1 MTKFRIGDIVRI
13 KPRKIKKYDPGKS
26 LQEAWEHKYAPS
38 KHVTPTEEEFMA
50 SAAQMKPQAMRY
62 GEKMPKAMRSAANVL
77 GDDPRRG
84 PIKFQPLDPV
94 HERVERISQ
103 NIEFK
108 VASQKLNKAKAAYKN
123 IATKNPK
130 RFLAKPP
137 KIGKTLPETDW
148 AHSNKKLTKAILT
161 ARRHT
166 KPKSVLTEGV
176 NVVPQPLS
184 QRAQSYFKLTP
195 MELYKGKG
203 PPRTG
208 AELKM
213 KYEKVSQKAMLHAS
227 GAGAQFTKQVQE
239 SGKPIRR
246 VKELQ
251 KKFLRKKKGGVTS
264 ERAFEM
270 GFPQKTGSGQYEPY
284 PGLESYNPFKGKGT
298 RLTGAEETAI
308 RRQRTALYADI
319 KKLKPGE
326 KRKPGQPIGTIK
338 RVFAK
343 QFGKDREQATQ
354 LIPQEGYWSKGKL
367 KKFKGTWIK
376 QQKGTWY
383 FRRKDLVP
391 QEKKFVQK
399 TISKKTQALYPS
411 LSQDQKWFKRVS
423 KEWSKKKGRTPF
435 DF

>member
-1 MTKFRIGDIVRI
+1 MTKFRIGDIVRV

-26 LQEAWEHKYAPS
+26 LQEAWEHKYAKP
-38 KHVTPTEEEFMA
+38 KHITPTEEEFMA
-50 SAAQMKPQAMRY
+50 SAAQIKPQAMRY
-62 GEKMPKAMRSAANVL
+62 REKMPKTMQTAANVL

-108 VASQKLNKAKAAYKN
+108 VASQKLNKARAAYKN

-148 AHSNKKLTKAILT
+148 AHSNKKLTKVILT

-166 KPKSVLTEGV
+166 KPKSVLTEGIGERPRTV
-176 NVVPQPLS
+176 LIG
-184 QRAQSYFKLTP
+184 P
-195 MELYKGKG
+195 MQEYKGIG
-203 PPRTG
+203 PARTG
-208 AELKM
+208 AELKR

-227 GAGAQFTKQVQE
+227 GSGTQFTKQVQE

-251 KKFLRKKKGGVTS
+251 KQFLRKKKGGVSS

-270 GFPQKTGSGQYEPY
+270 GFPQKTGSGQYEPFS
-284 PGLESYNPFKGKGT
+284 GLESYNPFKGKGT

-308 RRQRTALYADI
+308 ARQRTALYADI

-338 RVFAK
+338 RAFAK

-354 LIPQEGYWSKGKL
+354 LIPQEGYWSKGKFTKYKGKAL
-367 KKFKGTWIK
+367 KDQYGRTYFFRK
-376 QQKGTWY
+376 QHISP
-383 FRRKDLVP
+383 RNMA
-391 QEKKFVQK
+391 ENKFVQK

>member
-1 MTKFRIGDIVRI
+1 MTKFRIGDIVRV

-26 LQEAWEHKYAPS
+26 LQEAWEHKYAKP
-38 KHVTPTEEEFMA
+38 KHITPTEEEFMA
-50 SAAQMKPQAMRY
+50 SAAQIKPQAMRY
-62 GEKMPKAMRSAANVL
+62 REKMPKTMQTAANVL

-108 VASQKLNKAKAAYKN
+108 VASQKLNKARAAYKN

-148 AHSNKKLTKAILT
+148 AHSNKKLTKVILT

-166 KPKSVLTEGV
+166 KPKSVLTEGIGERPRTV
-176 NVVPQPLS
+176 LIG
-184 QRAQSYFKLTP
+184 P
-195 MELYKGKG
+195 MQEYKGIG
-203 PPRTG
+203 PARTG
-208 AELKM
+208 AELKR

-227 GAGAQFTKQVQE
+227 GSGTQFTKQVQE

-251 KKFLRKKKGGVTS
+251 KQFLRKKKGGVSS

-270 GFPQKTGSGQYEPY
+270 GFPQKTGSGQFEPY

-308 RRQRTALYADI
+308 ARQRTALYADI

-338 RVFAK
+338 RAFAK

-354 LIPQEGYWSKGKL
+354 LIPQEGYWSKGKFTKYKGKAL
-367 KKFKGTWIK
+367 KDQYGRTYFFRK
-376 QQKGTWY
+376 QHISP
-383 FRRKDLVP
+383 RNMA
-391 QEKKFVQK
+391 ENKFVQK

>member
-26 LQEAWEHKYAPS
+26 LQEAWERKYAPS

-50 SAAQMKPQAMRY
+50 SAAQIKPQAMRY

-166 KPKSVLTEGV
+166 KPKSVLTEGIGERPRTV
-176 NVVPQPLS
+176 LIG
-184 QRAQSYFKLTP
+184 P
-195 MELYKGKG
+195 MQEYKGKG

-251 KKFLRKKKGGVTS
+251 KQFLRKKKGGVSS

-270 GFPQKTGSGQYEPY
+270 GFPQKTGSGQFEPY

-308 RRQRTALYADI
+308 RRQRSILI
-319 KKLKPGE
+319 HKPGGTL
-326 KRKPGQPIGTIK
+326 KDPKPGTVQ
-338 RVFAK
+338 RLFAK
-343 QFGKDREQATQ
+343 QFGKDREQAYRE
-354 LIPQEGYWSKGKL
+354 IPKEGYWSKGKFTKYKGKAL
-367 KKFKGTWIK
+367 KDQYGRTYFFRK
-376 QQKGTWY
+376 QHIFPKS
-383 FRRKDLVP
+383 VP
-391 QEKKFVQK
+391 QK

>member
-1 MTKFRIGDIVRI
+1 MTKFRIGDIVRV

-26 LQEAWEHKYAPS
+26 LQEAWEHKYAKP
-38 KHVTPTEEEFMA
+38 KHITPTEEEFMA
-50 SAAQMKPQAMRY
+50 SAAQIKPQAMRY
-62 GEKMPKAMRSAANVL
+62 REKMPKTMQTAANVL

-148 AHSNKKLTKAILT
+148 AHSNKKLTKVILT

-166 KPKSVLTEGV
+166 KPKSVLTEGIGERPRTV
-176 NVVPQPLS
+176 LIG
-184 QRAQSYFKLTP
+184 P
-195 MELYKGKG
+195 MQEYKGIG
-203 PPRTG
+203 PARTG
-208 AELKM
+208 AELKR

-227 GAGAQFTKQVQE
+227 GSGTQFTKQVQE

-251 KKFLRKKKGGVTS
+251 KQFLRKKKGGVSS

-270 GFPQKTGSGQYEPY
+270 GFPQKTGSGQYEPFS
-284 PGLESYNPFKGKGT
+284 GLESYNPFKGKGT

-308 RRQRTALYADI
+308 ARQRTALYADI

-338 RVFAK
+338 RAFAK

-354 LIPQEGYWSKGKL
+354 LIPQEGYWSKGKFTKYKGKAL
-367 KKFKGTWIK
+367 KDQYGRTYFFRK
-376 QQKGTWY
+376 QHISP
-383 FRRKDLVP
+383 RNMA
-391 QEKKFVQK
+391 ENKFVQK

>member
-1 MTKFRIGDIVRI
+1 MTKFRIGDIVRV

-26 LQEAWEHKYAPS
+26 LQEAWEHKYAKP
-38 KHVTPTEEEFMA
+38 KHITPTEEEFMA

-62 GEKMPKAMRSAANVL
+62 GEKMPKTMQTAANVL

-108 VASQKLNKAKAAYKN
+108 VASQKLNKARAAYKN

-148 AHSNKKLTKAILT
+148 AHSNKKLTKVILT

-166 KPKSVLTEGV
+166 KPKSVLTEGIGERPRTV
-176 NVVPQPLS
+176 LIG
-184 QRAQSYFKLTP
+184 P
-195 MELYKGKG
+195 MQEYKGIG
-203 PPRTG
+203 PARTG
-208 AELKM
+208 AELKR

-227 GAGAQFTKQVQE
+227 GSGTQFTKQVQE

-251 KKFLRKKKGGVTS
+251 KQFLRKKKGGVSS

-270 GFPQKTGSGQYEPY
+270 GFPQKTGSGQYEPFS
-284 PGLESYNPFKGKGT
+284 GLESYNPFKGKGT

-308 RRQRTALYADI
+308 ARQRTALYADI

-338 RVFAK
+338 RAFAK

-354 LIPQEGYWSKGKL
+354 LIPQEGYWSKGKFTKYKGKAL
-367 KKFKGTWIK
+367 KDQYGRTYFFRK
-376 QQKGTWY
+376 QHISP
-383 FRRKDLVP
+383 RNMA
-391 QEKKFVQK
+391 ENKFVQK

>member
-1 MTKFRIGDIVRI
+1 MTKFRIGDIVRV

-26 LQEAWEHKYAPS
+26 LQEAWEHKYAKP
-38 KHVTPTEEEFMA
+38 KHITPTEEEFMA
-50 SAAQMKPQAMRY
+50 SAAQIKPQAMRY
-62 GEKMPKAMRSAANVL
+62 REKMPKTMQTAANVL

-108 VASQKLNKAKAAYKN
+108 VASQKLNKARSAYKN

-148 AHSNKKLTKAILT
+148 AHSNKKLTKVILT

-166 KPKSVLTEGV
+166 KPKSVLTEGIGERPRTV
-176 NVVPQPLS
+176 LIG
-184 QRAQSYFKLTP
+184 P
-195 MELYKGKG
+195 MQEYKGIG
-203 PPRTG
+203 PARTG
-208 AELKM
+208 AELKR

-227 GAGAQFTKQVQE
+227 GSGTQFTKQVQE

-270 GFPQKTGSGQYEPY
+270 GFPQKTGSGQYEPFA
-284 PGLESYNPFKGKGT
+284 GLESYNPFKGKGT

-308 RRQRTALYADI
+308 RRQRSILI
-319 KKLKPGE
+319 HKPGGTL
-326 KRKPGQPIGTIK
+326 KDPKPGTVE
-338 RVFAK
+338 RLFAK
-343 QFGKDREQATQ
+343 QFGKDREQAYRE
-354 LIPQEGYWSKGKL
+354 IPKEGYWSKGKFTKYKGKAL
-367 KKFKGTWIK
+367 KDQYGRTYFFRK
-376 QQKGTWY
+376 QHISP
-383 FRRKDLVP
+383 RNMA
-391 QEKKFVQK
+391 ENKFVQK

>member
-1 MTKFRIGDIVRI
+1 MTKFRIGDIVRV

-26 LQEAWEHKYAPS
+26 LQEAWEHKYAKP
-38 KHVTPTEEEFMA
+38 KHITPTEEEFMA
-50 SAAQMKPQAMRY
+50 SAAQIKPQAMRY
-62 GEKMPKAMRSAANVL
+62 REKMPKTMQTAANVL

-108 VASQKLNKAKAAYKN
+108 VASQKLNKARSAYKN

-148 AHSNKKLTKAILT
+148 AHSNKKLTKVILT

-166 KPKSVLTEGV
+166 KPKSVLTEGIGERPRTV
-176 NVVPQPLS
+176 LIG
-184 QRAQSYFKLTP
+184 P
-195 MELYKGKG
+195 MQEYKGIG
-203 PPRTG
+203 PARTG
-208 AELKM
+208 AELKR

-251 KKFLRKKKGGVTS
+251 KQFLRKKKGGVSS

-270 GFPQKTGSGQYEPY
+270 GFPQKTGSGQYEPFS
-284 PGLESYNPFKGKGT
+284 GLESYNPFKGKGT

-308 RRQRTALYADI
+308 ARQRTALYADI

-338 RVFAK
+338 RAFAK

-354 LIPQEGYWSKGKL
+354 LIPQEGYWSKGKFTKYKGKAL
-367 KKFKGTWIK
+367 KDQYGRTYFFRK
-376 QQKGTWY
+376 QHISP
-383 FRRKDLVP
+383 RNMA
-391 QEKKFVQK
+391 ENKFVQK

>member
-1 MTKFRIGDIVRI
+1 MTKFRIGDIVRV

-26 LQEAWEHKYAPS
+26 LQEAWEHKYAKP
-38 KHVTPTEEEFMA
+38 KHITPTEEEFMA
-50 SAAQMKPQAMRY
+50 SAAQIKPQAMRY
-62 GEKMPKAMRSAANVL
+62 REKMPKTMQTAANVL

-108 VASQKLNKAKAAYKN
+108 VASQKLNKARAAYKN

-148 AHSNKKLTKAILT
+148 AHSNKKLTKVILT

-166 KPKSVLTEGV
+166 KPKSVLTEGIGERPRTV
-176 NVVPQPLS
+176 LIG
-184 QRAQSYFKLTP
+184 P
-195 MELYKGKG
+195 MQEYKGIG
-203 PPRTG
+203 PARTG
-208 AELKM
+208 AELKR

-227 GAGAQFTKQVQE
+227 GSGTQFTKQVQE

-251 KKFLRKKKGGVTS
+251 KQFLRKKKGGVSS

-270 GFPQKTGSGQYEPY
+270 GFPQKTGSGQYEPFS
-284 PGLESYNPFKGKGT
+284 GLESYNPFKGKGT

-308 RRQRTALYADI
+308 RRQRSILI
-319 KKLKPGE
+319 HKPGGTL
-326 KRKPGQPIGTIK
+326 KDPKPGTVQ
-338 RVFAK
+338 RLFAK
-343 QFGKDREQATQ
+343 QFGKDREQAYRE
-354 LIPQEGYWSKGKL
+354 IPKEGYWSKGKFTKYKGKAL
-367 KKFKGTWIK
+367 KDQYGRTYFFRK
-376 QQKGTWY
+376 QHISP
-383 FRRKDLVP
+383 RNMA
-391 QEKKFVQK
+391 ENKFVQK

>member
-1 MTKFRIGDIVRI
+1 MTKFRIGDIVRV

-26 LQEAWEHKYAPS
+26 LQEAWEHKYAKP
-38 KHVTPTEEEFMA
+38 KHITPTEEEFMA
-50 SAAQMKPQAMRY
+50 SAAQIKPQAMRY
-62 GEKMPKAMRSAANVL
+62 REKMPKTMQTAANVL

-108 VASQKLNKAKAAYKN
+108 VASQKLNKAQAAYKN

-148 AHSNKKLTKAILT
+148 AHSNKKLTKVILT

-166 KPKSVLTEGV
+166 KPKSVLTEGIGERPRTV
-176 NVVPQPLS
+176 LIG
-184 QRAQSYFKLTP
+184 P
-195 MELYKGKG
+195 MQEYKGIG
-203 PPRTG
+203 PARTG
-208 AELKM
+208 AELKR

-227 GAGAQFTKQVQE
+227 GSGTQFTKQVQE

-251 KKFLRKKKGGVTS
+251 KQFLRKKKGGVSS

-270 GFPQKTGSGQYEPY
+270 GFPQKTGSGQYEPFS
-284 PGLESYNPFKGKGT
+284 GLESYNPFKGKGT

-308 RRQRTALYADI
+308 ARQRTALYADI

-338 RVFAK
+338 RAFAK

-354 LIPQEGYWSKGKL
+354 LIPQEGYWSKGKFTKYKGKAL
-367 KKFKGTWIK
+367 KDQYGRTYFFRK
-376 QQKGTWY
+376 QHISP
-383 FRRKDLVP
+383 RNMA
-391 QEKKFVQK
+391 ENKFVQK

>member
-84 PIKFQPLDPV
+84 PIKFQHLDPV

-108 VASQKLNKAKAAYKN
+108 VASQKLNKAQAAYKN

-166 KPKSVLTEGV
+166 KPKLVLTEGIGERPRTV
-176 NVVPQPLS
+176 LIG
-184 QRAQSYFKLTP
+184 P
-195 MELYKGKG
+195 MQEYKGIG
-203 PPRTG
+203 PARTG
-208 AELKM
+208 AELKR

-251 KKFLRKKKGGVTS
+251 KQFLRKKKGGVSS

-270 GFPQKTGSGQYEPY
+270 GFPQKTGSGQYEPFA
-284 PGLESYNPFKGKGT
+284 GLESYNPFKGKGT

-308 RRQRTALYADI
+308 RRQRSILI
-319 KKLKPGE
+319 HKPGGTL
-326 KRKPGQPIGTIK
+326 KDPKPGTVQ
-338 RVFAK
+338 RLFAK
-343 QFGKDREQATQ
+343 QFGKDREQAYRE
-354 LIPQEGYWSKGKL
+354 IPKEGYWSKGKFTKYKGKAL
-367 KKFKGTWIK
+367 KDQYGRTYFFRK
-376 QQKGTWY
+376 QHISP
-383 FRRKDLVP
+383 RSMA
-391 QEKKFVQK
+391 ENKFVQK

>member
-1 MTKFRIGDIVRI
+1 MTKFRIGDIVRV

-26 LQEAWEHKYAPS
+26 LQEAWEHKYAKP
-38 KHVTPTEEEFMA
+38 KHITPTEEEFMA
-50 SAAQMKPQAMRY
+50 SAAQIKPQAMRY
-62 GEKMPKAMRSAANVL
+62 REKMPKTMQTAANVL

-108 VASQKLNKAKAAYKN
+108 VASQKLNKARAAYKN

-148 AHSNKKLTKAILT
+148 AHSNKKLTKVILT

-166 KPKSVLTEGV
+166 KPKSVLTEGIGERPRTV
-176 NVVPQPLS
+176 LIG
-184 QRAQSYFKLTP
+184 P
-195 MELYKGKG
+195 MQEYKGIG
-203 PPRTG
+203 PARTG
-208 AELKM
+208 AELKR

-227 GAGAQFTKQVQE
+227 GSGTQFTKQVQE

-251 KKFLRKKKGGVTS
+251 KQFLRKKKGGVSS

-270 GFPQKTGSGQYEPY
+270 GFPQKTGSGQFEPY

-308 RRQRTALYADI
+308 ARQRTALYADI

-338 RVFAK
+338 RAFAK

-354 LIPQEGYWSKGKL
+354 LIPKEGYWSKGKFTKYKGKAL
-367 KKFKGTWIK
+367 KDQYGRTYFFRK
-376 QQKGTWY
+376 QHISP
-383 FRRKDLVP
+383 RNMA
-391 QEKKFVQK
+391 ENKFVQK

>member
-1 MTKFRIGDIVRI
+1 MTKFRIGDIVRV

-26 LQEAWEHKYAPS
+26 LQEAWEHKYAKP
-38 KHVTPTEEEFMA
+38 KHITPTEEEFMA
-50 SAAQMKPQAMRY
+50 SAAQIKPQAMRY
-62 GEKMPKAMRSAANVL
+62 REKMPKTMQTAANVL

-108 VASQKLNKAKAAYKN
+108 VASQKLNKARAAYKN

-148 AHSNKKLTKAILT
+148 AHSNKKLTKVILT

-166 KPKSVLTEGV
+166 KPKSVLTEGIGERPRTV
-176 NVVPQPLS
+176 LIG
-184 QRAQSYFKLTP
+184 P
-195 MELYKGKG
+195 MQEYKGIG
-203 PPRTG
+203 PARTG
-208 AELKM
+208 AELKR

-251 KKFLRKKKGGVTS
+251 KQFLRKKKGGVSS

-270 GFPQKTGSGQYEPY
+270 GFPQKTGSGQFEPY

-298 RLTGAEETAI
+298 RLTKLEEAKI
-308 RRQRTALYADI
+308 RSEMSGLYVDKVYVKGKFKSAQT
-319 KKLKPGE
+319 KQVFPKVSRRELE
-326 KRKPGQPIGTIK
+326 KEGYTGIT
-338 RVFAK
+338 
-343 QFGKDREQATQ
+343 REQAYRE
-354 LIPQEGYWSKGKL
+354 IPKEGYWSKGKFT
-367 KKFKGTWIK
+367 KYKGKAFKDQYGRTYFFRK
-376 QQKGTWY
+376 QHIFPKS
-383 FRRKDLVP
+383 
-391 QEKKFVQK
+391 VQK

>member
-1 MTKFRIGDIVRI
+1 MTKFRIGDIVRV

-26 LQEAWEHKYAPS
+26 LQEAWERKYAPS

-50 SAAQMKPQAMRY
+50 SAAQIKPQAMRY
-62 GEKMPKAMRSAANVL
+62 REKMPKTMQTAANVL

-108 VASQKLNKAKAAYKN
+108 VASQKLNKARAAYKN

-148 AHSNKKLTKAILT
+148 AHSNKKLTKVILT

-166 KPKSVLTEGV
+166 KPKSVLTEGIGERPRTV
-176 NVVPQPLS
+176 LIG
-184 QRAQSYFKLTP
+184 P
-195 MELYKGKG
+195 MQEYKGIG
-203 PPRTG
+203 PARTG

-270 GFPQKTGSGQYEPY
+270 GFPQKTGSGQYEPFS
-284 PGLESYNPFKGKGT
+284 GLESYNPFKGKGT

-308 RRQRTALYADI
+308 ARQRTALYADI

-326 KRKPGQPIGTIK
+326 KRKPGQPIGTI
-338 RVFAK
+338 
-343 QFGKDREQATQ
+343 
-354 LIPQEGYWSKGKL
+354 
-367 KKFKGTWIK
+367 
-376 QQKGTWY
+376 
-383 FRRKDLVP
+383 
-391 QEKKFVQK
+391 
-399 TISKKTQALYPS
+399 
-411 LSQDQKWFKRVS
+411 
-423 KEWSKKKGRTPF
+423 
-435 DF
+435 

>member
-1 MTKFRIGDIVRI
+1 MTKFRIGDIVRV

-26 LQEAWEHKYAPS
+26 LQEAWEHKYAKP
-38 KHVTPTEEEFMA
+38 KHITPTEEEFMA
-50 SAAQMKPQAMRY
+50 SAAQIKPQAMRY
-62 GEKMPKAMRSAANVL
+62 REKMPKTMQTAANVL

-108 VASQKLNKAKAAYKN
+108 VASQKLNKARAAYKN

-148 AHSNKKLTKAILT
+148 AHSNKKLTKVILT

-166 KPKSVLTEGV
+166 KPKSVLTEGIGERPRTV
-176 NVVPQPLS
+176 LIG
-184 QRAQSYFKLTP
+184 P
-195 MELYKGKG
+195 MQEYKGIG
-203 PPRTG
+203 PARTG
-208 AELKM
+208 AELKR

-227 GAGAQFTKQVQE
+227 GSGTQFTKQVQE

-251 KKFLRKKKGGVTS
+251 KQFLRKKKGGVSS

-270 GFPQKTGSGQYEPY
+270 GFPQKTGSGQFEPY

-308 RRQRTALYADI
+308 ARQRTALYADI

-338 RVFAK
+338 RAFAK

-354 LIPQEGYWSKGKL
+354 LIPQEGYWSKGKFTKYKGKAL
-367 KKFKGTWIK
+367 KDQYGRTYFFRK
-376 QQKGTWY
+376 QNISP
-383 FRRKDLVP
+383 RSMA
-391 QEKKFVQK
+391 ENKFVQK

>member
-26 LQEAWEHKYAPS
+26 LQEAWEHKYAKP
-38 KHVTPTEEEFMA
+38 KHITPTEEEFMA
-50 SAAQMKPQAMRY
+50 SAAQIKPQAMRY
-62 GEKMPKAMRSAANVL
+62 REKMPKTMQTAANVL

-108 VASQKLNKAKAAYKN
+108 VASQKLNKARAAYKN

-148 AHSNKKLTKAILT
+148 AHSNKKLTKVILT

-166 KPKSVLTEGV
+166 KPKSVLTEGIGERPRTV
-176 NVVPQPLS
+176 LIG
-184 QRAQSYFKLTP
+184 P
-195 MELYKGKG
+195 MQEYKGIG
-203 PPRTG
+203 PARTG
-208 AELKM
+208 AELKR

-227 GAGAQFTKQVQE
+227 GSGTQFTKQVQE

-251 KKFLRKKKGGVTS
+251 KQFLRKKKGGVSS

-270 GFPQKTGSGQYEPY
+270 GFPQKTGSGQYEPFS
-284 PGLESYNPFKGKGT
+284 GLESYNPFKGKGT

-308 RRQRTALYADI
+308 ARQRTALYADI

-338 RVFAK
+338 RAFAK

-354 LIPQEGYWSKGKL
+354 LIPQEGYWSKGKFTKYKGKAL
-367 KKFKGTWIK
+367 KDQYGRTYFFRK
-376 QQKGTWY
+376 QHISP
-383 FRRKDLVP
+383 RNMA
-391 QEKKFVQK
+391 ENKFVQK

>member
-1 MTKFRIGDIVRI
+1 MTKFRIGDIVRV

-26 LQEAWEHKYAPS
+26 LQEAWEHKYAKP
-38 KHVTPTEEEFMA
+38 KHITPTEEEFMA
-50 SAAQMKPQAMRY
+50 SAAQIKPQAMRY
-62 GEKMPKAMRSAANVL
+62 REKMPKTMQTAANVL

-108 VASQKLNKAKAAYKN
+108 VASQKLNKARAAYKN

-148 AHSNKKLTKAILT
+148 AHSNKKLTKVILT

-166 KPKSVLTEGV
+166 KPKSVLTEGIGERPRTV
-176 NVVPQPLS
+176 LIG
-184 QRAQSYFKLTP
+184 P
-195 MELYKGKG
+195 MQEYKGIG
-203 PPRTG
+203 PARTG
-208 AELKM
+208 AELKR

-227 GAGAQFTKQVQE
+227 GSGTQFTKQVQE

-251 KKFLRKKKGGVTS
+251 KQFLRKKKGGVSS

-270 GFPQKTGSGQYEPY
+270 GFPQKTGSGQYEPFS
-284 PGLESYNPFKGKGT
+284 GLESYNPFKGKAT

-308 RRQRTALYADI
+308 ARQRTALYADI

-338 RVFAK
+338 RAFAK

-354 LIPQEGYWSKGKL
+354 LIPQEGYWSKGKFTKYKGKAL
-367 KKFKGTWIK
+367 KDQYGRTYFFRK
-376 QQKGTWY
+376 QHISP
-383 FRRKDLVP
+383 RNMA
-391 QEKKFVQK
+391 ENKFVQK

>member
-1 MTKFRIGDIVRI
+1 MTKFRIGDIVRV

-26 LQEAWEHKYAPS
+26 LQEAWEHKYAKP
-38 KHVTPTEEEFMA
+38 KHITPTEEEFMA
-50 SAAQMKPQAMRY
+50 SAAQIKPQAMRY
-62 GEKMPKAMRSAANVL
+62 REKMPKTMQTAANVL

-108 VASQKLNKAKAAYKN
+108 VASQKLNKARSAYKN

-148 AHSNKKLTKAILT
+148 AHSNKKLTKVILT

-166 KPKSVLTEGV
+166 KPKSVLTEGIGERPRTV
-176 NVVPQPLS
+176 LIG
-184 QRAQSYFKLTP
+184 P
-195 MELYKGKG
+195 MQEYKGIG
-203 PPRTG
+203 PARTG
-208 AELKM
+208 AELKR

-227 GAGAQFTKQVQE
+227 GSGTQFTKQVQE

-251 KKFLRKKKGGVTS
+251 KQFLRKKKGGVSS

-270 GFPQKTGSGQYEPY
+270 GFPQKTGSGQFEPY

-308 RRQRTALYADI
+308 ARQRTALYADI

-338 RVFAK
+338 RAFAK

-354 LIPQEGYWSKGKL
+354 LIPQEGYWSKGKFTKYKGKAL
-367 KKFKGTWIK
+367 KDQYGRTYFFRK
-376 QQKGTWY
+376 QHISP
-383 FRRKDLVP
+383 RNMA
-391 QEKKFVQK
+391 ENKFVQK

>member
-1 MTKFRIGDIVRI
+1 MTKFRIGDIVRV

-26 LQEAWEHKYAPS
+26 LQEAWEHKYAKP
-38 KHVTPTEEEFMA
+38 KHITPTEEEFMA
-50 SAAQMKPQAMRY
+50 SAAQIKPQAMRY
-62 GEKMPKAMRSAANVL
+62 REKMPKTMQTAANVL

-108 VASQKLNKAKAAYKN
+108 VASQKLNKARAAYKN

-148 AHSNKKLTKAILT
+148 AHSNKKLTKVILT

-166 KPKSVLTEGV
+166 KPKSVLTEGIGERPRTV
-176 NVVPQPLS
+176 LIG
-184 QRAQSYFKLTP
+184 P
-195 MELYKGKG
+195 MQEYKGIG
-203 PPRTG
+203 PARTG
-208 AELKM
+208 AELKR

-227 GAGAQFTKQVQE
+227 GSGTQFTKQVQE

-251 KKFLRKKKGGVTS
+251 KQFLRKKKGGVSS

-270 GFPQKTGSGQYEPY
+270 GFPQKTGSGQFEPY

-308 RRQRTALYADI
+308 ARQRTALYADI

-338 RVFAK
+338 RAFAK
-343 QFGKDREQATQ
+343 QFGKDREQAYRE
-354 LIPQEGYWSKGKL
+354 IPKEGYWSKGKFTKYKGKAL
-367 KKFKGTWIK
+367 KDQYGRTYFFRK
-376 QQKGTWY
+376 QHISP
-383 FRRKDLVP
+383 RNMA
-391 QEKKFVQK
+391 ENKFVQK

>member
-26 LQEAWEHKYAPS
+26 LQEAWEHKYAKP
-38 KHVTPTEEEFMA
+38 KHITPTEEEFMA
-50 SAAQMKPQAMRY
+50 SAAQIKPQAMRY
-62 GEKMPKAMRSAANVL
+62 REKMPKTMQTAANVL

-108 VASQKLNKAKAAYKN
+108 VASQKLNKARAAYKN

-148 AHSNKKLTKAILT
+148 AHSNKKLTKVILT

-166 KPKSVLTEGV
+166 KPKSVLTEGIGERPRTV
-176 NVVPQPLS
+176 LIG
-184 QRAQSYFKLTP
+184 P
-195 MELYKGKG
+195 MQEYKGIG
-203 PPRTG
+203 PARTG
-208 AELKM
+208 AELKR

-227 GAGAQFTKQVQE
+227 GSGTQFTKQVQE

-251 KKFLRKKKGGVTS
+251 KQFLRKKKGGVSS

-270 GFPQKTGSGQYEPY
+270 GFPQKTGSGQYEPFS
-284 PGLESYNPFKGKGT
+284 GLESYNPFKGKGT

-308 RRQRTALYADI
+308 ARQRTALYADI

-338 RVFAK
+338 RAFAK

-354 LIPQEGYWSKGKL
+354 LIPQEGYWSKGKFTKYKGKAL
-367 KKFKGTWIK
+367 KDQYGRTYFFRK
-376 QQKGTWY
+376 QNISP
-383 FRRKDLVP
+383 RSMA
-391 QEKKFVQK
+391 ENKFVQK

>member
-1 MTKFRIGDIVRI
+1 MTKFRIGDIVRV

-26 LQEAWEHKYAPS
+26 LQEAWEHKYAKP
-38 KHVTPTEEEFMA
+38 KHITPTEEEFMA
-50 SAAQMKPQAMRY
+50 SAAQIKPQAMRY
-62 GEKMPKAMRSAANVL
+62 REKMPKTMQTAANVL
-77 GDDPRRG
+77 GDDIRRG

-108 VASQKLNKAKAAYKN
+108 VASQKLNKARAAYKN

-148 AHSNKKLTKAILT
+148 AHSNKKLTKVILT

-166 KPKSVLTEGV
+166 KPKSVLTEGIGERPRTV
-176 NVVPQPLS
+176 LIG
-184 QRAQSYFKLTP
+184 P
-195 MELYKGKG
+195 MQEYKGIG
-203 PPRTG
+203 PARTG
-208 AELKM
+208 AELKR

-251 KKFLRKKKGGVTS
+251 KQFLRKKKGGVSS

-270 GFPQKTGSGQYEPY
+270 GFPQKTGSGQYEPFS
-284 PGLESYNPFKGKGT
+284 GLESYNPFKGKGT

-308 RRQRTALYADI
+308 ARQRTALYADI

-338 RVFAK
+338 RAFAK

-354 LIPQEGYWSKGKL
+354 LIPQEGYWSKGKFTKYKGKAL
-367 KKFKGTWIK
+367 KDQYGRTYFFRK
-376 QQKGTWY
+376 QHISP
-383 FRRKDLVP
+383 RNMA
-391 QEKKFVQK
+391 ENKFVQK

>member
-1 MTKFRIGDIVRI
+1 MTKFRIGDIVRV

-26 LQEAWEHKYAPS
+26 LQEAWEHKYAKP
-38 KHVTPTEEEFMA
+38 KHITPTEEEFMA
-50 SAAQMKPQAMRY
+50 SAAQIKPQAMRY
-62 GEKMPKAMRSAANVL
+62 REKMPKTMQTAANVL

-108 VASQKLNKAKAAYKN
+108 VASQKLNKARAAYKN

-148 AHSNKKLTKAILT
+148 AHSNKKLTKVILT

-166 KPKSVLTEGV
+166 KPKSVLTEGIGERPRTV
-176 NVVPQPLS
+176 LIG
-184 QRAQSYFKLTP
+184 P
-195 MELYKGKG
+195 MQEYKGIG
-203 PPRTG
+203 PARTG
-208 AELKM
+208 AELKR

-227 GAGAQFTKQVQE
+227 GSGTQFTKQVQE

-251 KKFLRKKKGGVTS
+251 KQFLRKKKGGVSS

-270 GFPQKTGSGQYEPY
+270 GFPQKTGSGQYEPFS
-284 PGLESYNPFKGKGT
+284 GLESYNPFKGKGT

-308 RRQRTALYADI
+308 ARQRTALYADI

-338 RVFAK
+338 RAFAK

-354 LIPQEGYWSKGKL
+354 LIPQEGYLSKGKFTKYKGKAL
-367 KKFKGTWIK
+367 KDQYGRTYFFRK
-376 QQKGTWY
+376 QHISP
-383 FRRKDLVP
+383 RNMA
-391 QEKKFVQK
+391 ENKFVQK

-423 KEWSKKKGRTPF
+423 KEWSKKKGRTPI

>member
-1 MTKFRIGDIVRI
+1 MTKFRIGDIVRV

-26 LQEAWEHKYAPS
+26 LQEAWEHKYAKP
-38 KHVTPTEEEFMA
+38 KHITPTEEEFMA
-50 SAAQMKPQAMRY
+50 SAAQIKPQAMRY
-62 GEKMPKAMRSAANVL
+62 REKMPKTMQTAANVL

-108 VASQKLNKAKAAYKN
+108 VASQKLNKARAAYKN

-148 AHSNKKLTKAILT
+148 AHSNKKLTKVILT

-166 KPKSVLTEGV
+166 KPKSVLTEGIGERPRTV
-176 NVVPQPLS
+176 LIG
-184 QRAQSYFKLTP
+184 P
-195 MELYKGKG
+195 MQEYKGIG
-203 PPRTG
+203 PARTG
-208 AELKM
+208 AELKR

-227 GAGAQFTKQVQE
+227 GSGTQFTKQVQE

-251 KKFLRKKKGGVTS
+251 KQFLRKKKGGVSS

-270 GFPQKTGSGQYEPY
+270 GFPQKTGSGQYEPFS
-284 PGLESYNPFKGKGT
+284 GLESYNPFKGKGT

-308 RRQRTALYADI
+308 ARQRTALYADI

-338 RVFAK
+338 RAFAK

-354 LIPQEGYWSKGKL
+354 LIPKEGYWSKGKFTKYKGKAL
-367 KKFKGTWIK
+367 KDQYGRTYFFRK
-376 QQKGTWY
+376 QHISP
-383 FRRKDLVP
+383 RNMA
-391 QEKKFVQK
+391 ENKFVQK

>member
-1 MTKFRIGDIVRI
+1 MTKFRIGDIVRV

-26 LQEAWEHKYAPS
+26 LQEAWEHKYAKP
-38 KHVTPTEEEFMA
+38 KHITPTEEEFMA
-50 SAAQMKPQAMRY
+50 SAAQIKPQAMRY
-62 GEKMPKAMRSAANVL
+62 REKMPKTMQTAANVL

-108 VASQKLNKAKAAYKN
+108 VASQKLNKARAAYKN

-148 AHSNKKLTKAILT
+148 AHSNKKLTKVILT

-166 KPKSVLTEGV
+166 KPKSVLTEGIGERPRTV
-176 NVVPQPLS
+176 LIG
-184 QRAQSYFKLTP
+184 P
-195 MELYKGKG
+195 MQEYKGIG
-203 PPRTG
+203 PARTG
-208 AELKM
+208 AELKR

-227 GAGAQFTKQVQE
+227 GSGTQFTKQVQE

-251 KKFLRKKKGGVTS
+251 KQFLRKKKGGVSS

-270 GFPQKTGSGQYEPY
+270 GFPQKTGSGQFEPY
-284 PGLESYNPFKGKGT
+284 SGLESYNPFKGKGT

-308 RRQRTALYADI
+308 ARQRTALYADI

-338 RVFAK
+338 RAFAK

-354 LIPQEGYWSKGKL
+354 LIPQEGYWSKGKFTKYKGKAL
-367 KKFKGTWIK
+367 KDQYGRTYFFRK
-376 QQKGTWY
+376 QHISP
-383 FRRKDLVP
+383 RNMA
-391 QEKKFVQK
+391 ENKFVQK